1 VPDAAR
7 IAVTGATG
15 FVGRHVVRTLLSRGH
30 RIVALV
36 RSERRLPFPADSNVE
51 AVRGSIGD
59 ADALDRLT
67 AGAQALIHLVGIIV
81 ERGRNT
87 FQAVHVDGTGAV
99 VAAARRAGIARLVHM
114 SALGARDE
122 PGATPYHRTK
132 WRAERLALDA
142 GLATTVLRPSLISGA
157 GNVPIQTLARLHRFL
172 PVVPLFG
179 AGDFPVQPV
188 WIDDVALACALAVE
202 SPDYAGVFELGG
214 PAVMSYAAFVRAIGR
229 AAGHLAPITSA
240 QLQML
245 VEGNATPNN
254 ALPEAFKI
262 TPMAFEEGLRRYLAP
277 NAQPRGRSG
286 RPGAAGRAE

>member
-1 VPDAAR
+1 
-7 IAVTGATG
+7 
-15 FVGRHVVRTLLSRGH
+15 
-30 RIVALV
+30 
-36 RSERRLPFPADSNVE
+36 
-51 AVRGSIGD
+51 
-59 ADALDRLT
+59 
-67 AGAQALIHLVGIIV
+67 
-81 ERGRNT
+81 
-87 FQAVHVDGTGAV
+87 
-99 VAAARRAGIARLVHM
+99 M

-229 AAGHLAPITSA
+229 AAGHPRPLLPIPLAIIRLAAATFDRLGHLAPITSA